1 MLTFSLFFSVVTSN
15 LVVFAFSLFF
25 SSVISNLVVF
35 FQALESQSIRYA
47 VFHSVYNYWKKKV
60 APSILW
66 WNQFFS
72 FPRILSSGWDQKL
85 FPIPSNVACFSL
97 QFRLILFSVY
107 STFTFACYSRT
118 LTFFMILSFYQRE
131 QWQKPILRR
140 LQVKFT
146 CFCLHPLS
154 CLEYIFPVV
163 TGVQFLHHLIFLGNI
178 WYATSD
184 VYSFV
189 SLSVLEVCNV
199 YRWSFALDERI
210 CTI

>member
-107 STFTFACYSRT
+107 STFTFCM
-118 LTFFMILSFYQRE
+118 L
-131 QWQKPILRR
+131 
-140 LQVKFT
+140 FT
-146 CFCLHPLS
+146 NP
-154 CLEYIFPVV
+154 YIFYD
-163 TGVQFLHHLIFLGNI
+163 LIFLSARTMAETDSTTLAGEVHLLLLASLVLSWIYFSSCNWSTI
-178 WYATSD
+178 LTS
-184 VYSFV
+184 SNFP
-189 SLSVLEVCNV
+189 
-199 YRWSFALDERI
+199 W
-210 CTI
+210 